1 MAEASEHH
9 QPGELPP
16 IRDEAADTP
25 LWLPVMGLCFLVVGA
40 VALIWQSANGG
51 EAESDEAAEVV
62 AAEGEEA
69 PAPAEAADGEPAN
82 GEPADED
89 PHAGHGH

>member
-1 MAEASEHH
+1 MAEATEHH

-25 LWLPVMGLCFLVVGA
+25 LWLPVMGLCFLVIGA
-40 VALIWQSANGG
+40 VALIWQSAN
-51 EAESDEAAEVV
+51 AAEPDTAETADVV

-69 PAPAEAADGEPAN
+69 PAAEPADGEPA
-82 GEPADED
+82 AED

>member
-1 MAEASEHH
+1 MAEATEHH

-25 LWLPVMGLCFLVVGA
+25 LWLPVMGLCFLVIGA
-40 VALIWQSANGG
+40 VALIWQSAN
-51 EAESDEAAEVV
+51 AAETNTAETADVV

-69 PAPAEAADGEPAN
+69 PAEPADGEPAD
-82 GEPADED
+82 GEPAGED